1 MVTTLTVKRMYRLKR
16 GKIHQQGDYNIA
28 GPAPLSAFWNST
40 NSPCPLSN
48 GVLTPAASPSRLS
61 WSCCTSW
68 SVGEITKV
76 CNLSTDCVQ
85 TSDWMVSPWPFY
97 KNRSQQKP
105 PKHPL
110 RHSFTFYVCV
120 CFSLFVCF
128 ISLFAFSF
136 DVTWSSLSPPLVD
149 TLFARYFPDYLRE
162 GSTSDSEIL
171 ILENGKPHF
180 ECTRTCTFELKGI
193 NIGASERHATVL
205 TTS

>member
-136 DVTWSSLSPPLVD
+136 DVIFAQSSFGRHTFCSVLFRLPTGRFYVRLGDSNFRKWKTPLWM
-149 TLFARYFPDYLRE
+149 Y
-162 GSTSDSEIL
+162 
-171 ILENGKPHF
+171 
-180 ECTRTCTFELKGI
+180 
-193 NIGASERHATVL
+193 
-205 TTS
+205 

>member
-110 RHSFTFYVCV
+110 RHSFAFCVCV
-120 CFSLFVCF
+120 CVLVCLFV
-128 ISLFAFSF
+128 LFLCLLFHLMSH
-136 DVTWSSLSPPLVD
+136 DLLSVLLWSTHFLLG
-149 TLFARYFPDYLRE
+149 TFPTTYGKVLRQ
-162 GSTSDSEIL
+162 
-171 ILENGKPHF
+171 
-180 ECTRTCTFELKGI
+180 TRRF
-193 NIGASERHATVL
+193 
-205 TTS
+205 